1 MTKLRKHAA
10 AIALA
15 GMLALFGTA
24 CADDG
29 GDGGESEAPAGGAS
43 EPMDEGSE
51 MAS

>member
-24 CADDG
+24 CAADDG
-29 GDGGESEAPAGGAS
+29 GTDAETEAGGVEGTTEAAS
-43 EPMDEGSE
+43 
-51 MAS
+51 